1 MTGLRQLGNADE
13 YWREYEY
20 MEYCDD
26 VRDSEV
32 AEEGSTGAAAGL
44 NALAQ
49 TIESEIV
56 PRLMMAHRADLEP
69 ADSGVREAIEPSQ
82 ADVVDFAD
90 TVVSGDMKAALGRIE
105 DLRRRGVTLES
116 IYVDLMAP
124 AARHLG
130 VLWLEDRCDFVTV
143 TLGLSR
149 MQQLL
154 SALGTA
160 SGPERLTPDRSSK
173 ALLTTI
179 PGDQH
184 TFGLYMVAEFVRRS
198 GWDVWG
204 GVPEG
209 PSSVVQFVRDDWFDG
224 LGQVGKAALQ
234 ANRQADDV
242 EPIVAHELDDGIR
255 AFRHAAPNVP
265 AAATEE
271 LGYHIE
277 AEGML
282 IARYRRQQR
291 LGTLEGRCSFR
302 PGGGPQGTE
311 QLLHARQT

>member
-184 TFGLYMVAEFVRRS
+184 TFGLYMVAEFFRRS

-209 PSSVVQFVRDDWFDG
+209 PSSVVQFVRDDWFDVVG
-224 LGQVGKAALQ
+224 LSVSLQGSLPDLAETVGQIRKCSRNDRISVLLGGSAFHGNQHAAEDFGAHAIIANGKQAVARAQALV
-234 ANRQADDV
+234 RQA
-242 EPIVAHELDDGIR
+242 
-255 AFRHAAPNVP
+255 
-265 AAATEE
+265 
-271 LGYHIE
+271 
-277 AEGML
+277 
-282 IARYRRQQR
+282 ARN
-291 LGTLEGRCSFR
+291 LS
-302 PGGGPQGTE
+302 
-311 QLLHARQT
+311 

>member
-69 ADSGVREAIEPSQ
+69 AGSGVREAIEPSQ

-184 TFGLYMVAEFVRRS
+184 TFGLYMVAEFFRRS

-209 PSSVVQFVRDDWFDG
+209 PSSVVQFVRDDWFDVVG
-224 LGQVGKAALQ
+224 LSVSLQGSLPDLAETVGQIRKCSRNDRISVLLGGSAFHGNQHAAEDFGAHAIIANGKQAVARAQALV
-234 ANRQADDV
+234 RQA
-242 EPIVAHELDDGIR
+242 
-255 AFRHAAPNVP
+255 
-265 AAATEE
+265 
-271 LGYHIE
+271 
-277 AEGML
+277 
-282 IARYRRQQR
+282 ARN
-291 LGTLEGRCSFR
+291 LS
-302 PGGGPQGTE
+302 
-311 QLLHARQT
+311 